1 MEVIEQEL
9 EQTTGIFVGS
19 GEITSREVA
28 SNYEQDLANAD
39 LIRMSVKAFAWEV
52 NRNGFQIKK
61 KVLKKN
67 VVDAFGDKLPMYRTF
82 EGKLVDRNHK
92 MIDNGSKKDEAI
104 GFIEGASM
112 KEDGVYLDLW
122 IWKRCITDEE
132 QRQIRASE
140 VAVSME
146 VNFTKPVVIV
156 DGMEVPNTPEN
167 RRLKGAVRSM
177 ADDSIVNFLGI
188 AVLFD
193 GIVPGYASASVVA
206 TENAVLDVIQEPAED
221 TVPPNSMRGCEAA
234 SVQSQPPLE
243 ENYMEIKEL
252 EAKLAERDSEL
263 AAANDAL
270 AAKQADLQK
279 AYEDL
284 EALRTAQWNATV
296 SAAFDL
302 GKLTPDTC
310 GWLLDMLRWS
320 GDVESVCARIA
331 EIAVAVKAPGVPALD
346 DDNLSTGSD
355 CPDGDCGECAACK
368 AKAELASADPS
379 VVVEDASSVNVA
391 VDTPAA
397 VEPVAL
403 TAPVGDPNPQDDPE
417 GDSDTGK
424 ATAAL
429 VNIAAPTTTVTL
441 DTAKPQWGISAL

>member
-243 ENYMEIKEL
+243 
-252 EAKLAERDSEL
+252 
-263 AAANDAL
+263 
-270 AAKQADLQK
+270 
-279 AYEDL
+279 
-284 EALRTAQWNATV
+284 
-296 SAAFDL
+296 
-302 GKLTPDTC
+302 
-310 GWLLDMLRWS
+310 
-320 GDVESVCARIA
+320 
-331 EIAVAVKAPGVPALD
+331 
-346 DDNLSTGSD
+346 
-355 CPDGDCGECAACK
+355 
-368 AKAELASADPS
+368 
-379 VVVEDASSVNVA
+379 
-391 VDTPAA
+391 
-397 VEPVAL
+397 
-403 TAPVGDPNPQDDPE
+403 
-417 GDSDTGK
+417 
-424 ATAAL
+424 
-429 VNIAAPTTTVTL
+429 
-441 DTAKPQWGISAL
+441 